1 MHDALKFRLSGCF
14 FTLFL
19 FVLFASILIT
29 PALAETVV
37 SISPSEQSI
46 ASGSNVNVVVYIEP
60 DTPISGAQFDL
71 SFDSEFLSVVSISE
85 GDVFTNGIST
95 LFNEGT
101 VDNSEGTIM
110 NVFNFPLG
118 KSEATESGT
127 LATIVFDTKGVFSS
141 SSLQLTN
148 VVVSNSNGSA
158 VPISVVNGMVSIIG
172 ESAPSDD
179 EMSNTGSGGGGSG
192 GGSGATGEEFGN
204 IEFKDNAE
212 KNVMSGRVISYGFD
226 SPGNPIVNVNFTGRK
241 NSGTISTTIEVLKNT
256 SALVQ
261 DAPNG
266 LVYKN
271 VNIWV
276 GNAGFATPVNIDL
289 PAIGFRVNS
298 SWMEMNGVDSSD
310 IRLNRYSDNSWSTLE
325 TKVTEE
331 GGEYVYF
338 ESLTPGFSPFAIT
351 AQPLDDVSEGDVG
364 PNGSSTTQDDLPDEK
379 ALAQNTLVLTILS
392 IFILATRRS
401 RIN

>member
-1 MHDALKFRLSGCF
+1 MHDVLKFRSSGYF

-29 PALAETVV
+29 PASAESVV

-46 ASGSNVNVVVYIEP
+46 ATGSNVTVVVYIEP

-71 SFDSEFLSVVSISE
+71 SFDSDLLSVVSISE
-85 GDVFTNGIST
+85 GDVFINGAST
-95 LFNEGT
+95 IFNAGT
-101 VDNSEGTIM
+101 IDNSEGTIM
-110 NVFNFPLG
+110 NVFNYPLG
-118 KSEATESGT
+118 KIEVMESGT
-127 LATIVFDTKGVFSS
+127 LATIVFDTKGSGT
-141 SSLQLTN
+141 SSLLLSN
-148 VVVSNSNGSA
+148 VVVSNSSAVA

-172 ESAPSDD
+172 ESAPSDG
-179 EMSNTGSGGGGSG
+179 EMSNSGSGGGGSS
-192 GGSGATGEEFGN
+192 GGSGATGEDFGN
-204 IEFKDNAE
+204 IEFKDVAE
-212 KNVMSGRVISYGFD
+212 KNVRSGQAISYDFD
-226 SPGNPIVNVNFTGRK
+226 SPGNPIVTVNFTAQK
-241 NSGTISTTIEVLKNT
+241 NSGAISTTIEVLKNT
-256 SALVQ
+256 SALVK

-276 GNAGFATPVNIDL
+276 GNAGFATPENIDL

-331 GGEYVYF
+331 GEEYVYF
-338 ESLTPGFSPFAIT
+338 ESLTPGFSPFAIS
-351 AQPLDDVSEGDVG
+351 AHPSDDISGSEIG
-364 PNGSSTTQDDLPDEK
+364 PNGSSSTPDDLPNEK
-379 ALAQNTLVLTILS
+379 ALAQNTLAISILS
-392 IFILATRRS
+392 IFILAIRRS